1 MPLLPSLS
9 KACISKAGALVVA
22 ALVSG
27 CVHVDERSAASAGPE
42 AQFACT
48 RVPESNRWVRTQL
61 FFGLSKPDGSLISA
75 EDFQRFLDSE
85 VTPRFRSGLT
95 VLDGR
100 GQFLS
105 ETGALVR
112 ESSKLLILFY
122 PFDERTSASVEDIRK
137 AYRTRFEQE
146 SVLRVDEAECV
157 SF

>member
-1 MPLLPSLS
+1 MPLIRPLP
-9 KACISKAGALVVA
+9 KACISKSGVLVLAV
-22 ALVSG
+22 LVSG
-27 CVHVDERSAASAGPE
+27 CAHIDERPAGSAASE
-42 AQFACT
+42 AQLSCT
-48 RVPESNRWVRTQL
+48 SVPQSNRWVRTQL

-75 EDFQRFLDSE
+75 DDFQRFLDSE
-85 VTPRFRSGLT
+85 VTPRVRSGLT